1 MSLVL
6 YSHPFSSYCQ
16 KAIVAFY
23 EKDLPFEQRMLES
36 EGAMAELLSLWPSA
50 SSRC

>member
-1 MSLVL
+1 MTGLVL

-23 EKDLPFEQRMLES
+23 EKGLPFTQRMLED
-36 EGAMAELLSLWPSA
+36 EEAMEELKA
-50 SSRC
+50 V